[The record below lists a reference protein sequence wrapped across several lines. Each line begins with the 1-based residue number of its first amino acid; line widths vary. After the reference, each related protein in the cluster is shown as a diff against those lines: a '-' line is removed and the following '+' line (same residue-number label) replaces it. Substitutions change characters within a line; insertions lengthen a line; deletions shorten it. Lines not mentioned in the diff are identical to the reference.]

1 MRSSTSR
8 LLPLVVLLGCAGHSQ
23 HQQKTEGPR
32 LPEERVAGRAEWI
45 DVNLAPL
52 AYRRLGTDPQVG
64 PWKILFSQQRHYCP
78 VADST
83 YVMVQTG
90 TLFPCAWRVVRQ

>member
-1 MRSSTSR
+1 MRNSISR
-8 LLPLVVLLGCAGHSQ
+8 LLPLALLLGCAAHSQ